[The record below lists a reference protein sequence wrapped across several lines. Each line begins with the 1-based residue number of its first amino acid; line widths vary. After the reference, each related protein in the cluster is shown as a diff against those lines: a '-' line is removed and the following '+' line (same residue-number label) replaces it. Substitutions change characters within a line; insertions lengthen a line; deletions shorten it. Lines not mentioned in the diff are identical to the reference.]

1 MYTDCDFLIRLY
13 QEKNGERFC
22 HLEKKLS
29 LGDFPDGPVI
39 KNPPT
44 SAGDLGL
51 APGEGTKIPQA
62 LGQLSLCTTATEAHV
77 P

>member
-29 LGDFPDGPVI
+29 LGDFPEHCFSTPI
-39 KNPPT
+39 L
-44 SAGDLGL
+44 S
-51 APGEGTKIPQA
+51 PQA
-62 LGQLSLCTTATEAHV
+62 QQLDTWTMRLLVFQGPFPKEREKVVYYYHYH
-77 P
+77 